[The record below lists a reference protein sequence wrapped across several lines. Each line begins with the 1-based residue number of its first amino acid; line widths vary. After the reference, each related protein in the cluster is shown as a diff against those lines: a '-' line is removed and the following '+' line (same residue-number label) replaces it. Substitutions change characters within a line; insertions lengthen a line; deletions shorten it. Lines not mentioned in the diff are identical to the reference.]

1 MISAEDVMV
10 FFVIACCICKMYKID
25 CKMKKCFV
33 KIIDYRMVE
42 RYNENIRA
50 YIRGYFYGNEGYKT

>member
-1 MISAEDVMV
+1 MV

-25 CKMKKCFV
+25 CKMEKCFV